1 MKINIDELLNELW
14 EVNRKAVEA
23 SDEFNAEVYKITR
36 RETKKAINRGT
47 IDEVTLDTVVR
58 SVIDKSPKISQLI
71 KKQKFFSSE
80 VLRISA
86 LLQGLAARKYLM
98 DSGFRR
104 NTI

>member
-23 SDEFNAEVYKITR
+23 SDEFNAEVDRITR

-58 SVIDKSPKISQLI
+58 SVIDKSPRINQI
-71 KKQKFFSSE
+71 INRQKFFSSE
-80 VLRISA
+80 VLRVSA
-86 LLQGLAARKYLM
+86 LLQGLAAHQQLGKT
-98 DSGFRR
+98 GFGRASR
-104 NTI
+104 